1 MAALV
6 GGTTGSLAGA
16 VAGAGPAAAAW
27 GAAATRPAAQL
38 GSAEVGA
45 GFEVRPA
52 SGQSSGPGS
61 APVPQASP
69 YAVGPA
75 LAGGPVLVDVVSGSS
90 VPARVALVVTTG
102 GVVSAE
108 VKVQRC
114 DVPWT
119 GPASTATCSAPGGA
133 VEVASTRVLTLLSS
147 ASASWSV
154 DLPARGRQHLRVSR
168 GALTVGATSLTAT
181 ASPLGGGKDRTL
193 G

>member
-1 MAALV
+1 MLVAALV
-6 GGTTGSLAGA
+6 GAGAGSLTGA

-27 GAAATRPAAQL
+27 GASATRPAAQL
-38 GSAEVGA
+38 RSADVGA
-45 GFEVRPA
+45 GFEVR
-52 SGQSSGPGS
+52 SGSGSG
-61 APVPQASP
+61 ATTAAQASP

-75 LAGGPVLVDVVSGSS
+75 LAAGPVLVDVVSSSS

-102 GVVSAE
+102 GVLGAE
-108 VKVQRC
+108 VRVHSC
-114 DVPWT
+114 AVPWT

-133 VEVASTRVLTLLSS
+133 VAVASTAPLTLLSG

-154 DLPARGRQHLRVSR
+154 DLPARGRQFLRVTR
-168 GALTVGATSLTAT
+168 GLTVVGATSLTAT